1 MANADTTVFVW
12 LNGLTGAVGL
22 IDSAARIVGSDYA
35 VPAVMGLTILAM
47 WFVGGDAEDRM
58 RRQVGVFVALTAVGL
73 ASWMVFAGNELYFR
87 PRPFDAALGH
97 DVTVLLYRPTD
108 SSFPSNSAAVAFA
121 AAGGV
126 WLISRRAG
134 LALFGVAVAYGLA
147 RVYGGVH
154 YPLDIVGGAIVG
166 LVAVVMARGL
176 WRLIDP
182 VARSRH
188 TRRAHPLHRLSP
200 APCRRDRGAGYL
212 RKQPLARPWI
222 PQLIGPAGV
231 TDCFRCHG
239 GAPCR
244 GWIPAFAGMTEV
256 GDLGDLA

>member
-1 MANADTTVFVW
+1 MANADTTLFVW

-35 VPAVMGLTILAM
+35 VPAAMGLTILAM
-47 WFVGGDAEDRM
+47 WFVGSDADDRM

-154 YPLDIVGGAIVG
+154 YPLDIVVGAAVG

-182 VARSRH
+182 VAAVVI
-188 TRRAHPLHRLSP
+188 RA
-200 APCRRDRGAGYL
+200 
-212 RKQPLARPWI
+212 ARI
-222 PQLIGPAGV
+222 LCIA
-231 TDCFRCHG
+231 
-239 GAPCR
+239 
-244 GWIPAFAGMTEV
+244 
-256 GDLGDLA
+256 

>member
-1 MANADTTVFVW
+1 MADADTTVFVW

-22 IDSAARIVGSDYA
+22 IDSAAGVAGSDYA
-35 VPAVMGLTILAM
+35 VPAIMGLTILAT
-47 WFVGGDAEDRM
+47 WFAGGDSDDRM

-73 ASWMVFAGNELYFR
+73 AGWIVFAGNELYFR

-126 WLISRRAG
+126 WLISRGTG

-154 YPLDIVGGAIVG
+154 YPLDIVVGAAVG
-166 LVAVVMARGL
+166 LTAVAMARGL
-176 WRLIDP
+176 RHLIDP
-182 VARSRH
+182 VPAAVIRAARILCI
-188 TRRAHPLHRLSP
+188 A
-200 APCRRDRGAGYL
+200 
-212 RKQPLARPWI
+212 
-222 PQLIGPAGV
+222 
-231 TDCFRCHG
+231 
-239 GAPCR
+239 
-244 GWIPAFAGMTEV
+244 
-256 GDLGDLA
+256 